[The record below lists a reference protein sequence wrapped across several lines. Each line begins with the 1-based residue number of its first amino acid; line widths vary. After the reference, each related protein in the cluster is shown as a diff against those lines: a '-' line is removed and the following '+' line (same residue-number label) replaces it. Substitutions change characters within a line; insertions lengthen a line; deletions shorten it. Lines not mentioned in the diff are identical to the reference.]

1 MELVKLGWQK
11 RVVYFCSFLAE
22 SKVGIN
28 VENRLKTLTERGKKP
43 LIYHQVN
50 VTSTYFTMN
59 VQVKVDKKSDTRLV
73 VFGKHAKMP
82 LVTNCDFLKVI
93 GSEQKRDGKFRKNN
107 HQHLS

>member
-1 MELVKLGWQK
+1 MNSTNQSVAEIDDK
-11 RVVYFCSFLAE
+11 RGDFYFYLFLAE
-22 SKVGIN
+22 SKIGIN

-93 GSEQKRDGKFRKNN
+93 GSEQKRDGRF
-107 HQHLS
+107 